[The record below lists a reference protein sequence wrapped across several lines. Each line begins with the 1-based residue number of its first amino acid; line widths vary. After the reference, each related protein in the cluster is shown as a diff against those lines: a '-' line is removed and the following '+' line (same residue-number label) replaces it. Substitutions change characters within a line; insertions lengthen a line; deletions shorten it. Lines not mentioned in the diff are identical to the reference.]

1 MNTQRV
7 VRFVSIGCVLVL
19 LPVAAWAQAGSGAI
33 GGVVRD
39 ASGGVLPGVTVEAS
53 SPALI
58 ERARTAVTDSQGLY
72 QIVDLRPG
80 VYAVSFTLPGFSTL
94 RREGLELGAGFT
106 ATVNAELRVGG
117 LEETITVT
125 GEAPVVD
132 TRNVRVQST
141 LRRDTLEAL
150 PTTRRIAQLM
160 TIIPG
165 ATTGNPANLSV
176 GGAGIDRGE
185 FAVNGQRGTDMTYNI
200 AGTDSRI
207 SSGGGFP
214 YNSHTFQE
222 LVVETTAGSA
232 EATTGGVQIN
242 IVPRDGGNIFSG
254 TAGGELTGPK
264 LEFSNL
270 NDDLRAGGL
279 TQTAG
284 VRRSLDIGGGIGGPL
299 KRDTLWFFSAWR
311 KLDRSQYQQGN
322 YYNAAQQ
329 TFIAPG
335 VVAYVPDLTRVAHSW
350 DYSTDYSLRLT
361 WQAAEK
367 HRIALAHTQHPSCQ
381 CIFGVLEEPS
391 AIRAPEA
398 AGAHSYNPQGVT
410 SASWTSPMTSRLL
423 FEAAWVRNFYHRNQ
437 KRLPEVGPDVIPIT
451 DTGLNLIYGSRPW
464 GSAAVPGYATT
475 FDIRNHEK
483 VTLSYVTGSHTLRGG
498 VDLNHFEAGR
508 PQIEDA
514 NIVNQARSY
523 TFRNGVPQ
531 MVRIEATP
539 YGTYN
544 TATENSLWVQDQW
557 TIRKLTANAGLRYT
571 VYDAYIPAFSLP
583 AGPFVGA
590 RSFPEVEHSPHW
602 KNLSP
607 RLGAAYDL
615 FGNGRTALK
624 VNLGRYPVRN
634 TGAAV
639 DAPAA
644 NQATFTNRTWNDAN
658 GNLVPDC
665 DLLNSAAQGE
675 CGPWSDLTFGQ
686 IRESS
691 TRRADDAKRG
701 FNLQSYNWQGAVSMQ
716 HELRPGL
723 GISVGYFRTWY
734 GGFLSTDNLA
744 VTPAD
749 YDEYCITAPVDSRL
763 PTSGQQL
770 CGLYDIRPAVFG
782 RVDNLI
788 TQGSHYGKQTEVYN
802 GVTTTMTARLPQG
815 AQVSGGV
822 SVGRTSTNDCF
833 VVDSPQQARPEFC
846 EISRPVISATD
857 AKFTAIY
864 PLPWDLRVSALYMN
878 SPGVSIRA
886 SQVFT
891 NAQVRQSL
899 GRDLGQ
905 CRGAATCNGTVT
917 VDLIPP
923 DTLFG
928 DRVQELD
935 VRFSRIFRLG
945 GKTQLTGNFDVYNLF
960 NSSTVLNQNTRYGP
974 TWQAPIQIMGGR
986 LVKFGFQMNF

>member
-7 VRFVSIGCVLVL
+7 VRFVSIGWVLVL
-19 LPVAAWAQAGSGAI
+19 LPVAAWAQASSGAI

-58 ERARTAVTDSQGLY
+58 ERVRTAVTDSQGLY

-80 VYAVSFTLPGFSTL
+80 VYTVSFTLPGFSTL
-94 RREGLELGAGFT
+94 RREGVDLGAGFT

-150 PTTRRIAQLM
+150 PTTRRVAQLVTM
-160 TIIPG
+160 IPG
-165 ATTGNPANLSV
+165 ATTGNPANHSV

-185 FAVNGQRGTDMTYNI
+185 FAVNGQRGADMTYNV

-222 LVVETTAGSA
+222 LVVETLAGSA

-242 IVPRDGGNIFSG
+242 IIPRDGGNVFSG
-254 TAGGELTGPK
+254 TAGGEITGPK

-270 NDDLRAGGL
+270 NDDLRAAGL

-284 VRRSLDIGGGIGGPL
+284 VRRSVDIGGGIGGPL
-299 KRDTLWFFSAWR
+299 KRDKLWFFGAWR

-322 YYNAAQQ
+322 YYNAAQK

-350 DYSTDYSLRLT
+350 DYSTDYSIRIT
-361 WQAAEK
+361 SQAAEK
-367 HRIALAHTQHPSCQ
+367 HRIAISHTQHPSCQ
-381 CIFGVLEEPS
+381 CVFGVLEELA

-398 AGAHSYNPQGVT
+398 AGAHSYNPQGVS

-437 KRLPEVGPDVIPIT
+437 KRIAGVGPDVIAIT
-451 DTGLNLIYGSRPW
+451 DTGLNLIYGSRPFQ
-464 GSAAVPGYATT
+464 SAAVPGYAL
-475 FDIRNHEK
+475 FNDVRNHEK
-483 VTLSYVTGSHTLRGG
+483 VTLSYVTGSHTLKAGL
-498 VDLNHFEAGR
+498 DLNQFEAGR
-508 PQIEDA
+508 KRIEDA

-531 MVRIEATP
+531 QVRIEATP

-571 VYDAYIPAFSLP
+571 VYDAYVPAFSLP

-590 RSFPEVEHSPHW
+590 RSFPEVKHSPHW
-602 KNLSP
+602 RNLSP

-639 DAPAA
+639 DIPAA
-644 NQATFTNRTWNDAN
+644 NQATNTTRTWNDAN

-665 DLLNSAAQGE
+665 NLLNSAAQGE

-686 IRESS
+686 IREAS

-701 FNLQSYNWQGAVSMQ
+701 FNVQSHNWQSAVSMQ
-716 HELRPGL
+716 HELMAGL
-723 GISVGYFRTWY
+723 GVSVGYFRTWY
-734 GGFLSTDNLA
+734 GGFLVTDNLA

-749 YDEYCITAPVDSRL
+749 YDQYCITAPVDSRL

-788 TQGSHYGKQTEVYN
+788 TQASHYGEQSEVYS
-802 GVTTTMTARLPQG
+802 GVTTSMTARFRQG

-833 VVDSPQQARPEFC
+833 VVDSPQQARPDFC
-846 EISRPVISATD
+846 GISRPLISATD

-886 SQVFT
+886 SHVVS
-891 NAQVRQSL
+891 NAVVRQSL

-905 CRGAATCNGTVT
+905 CRGAATCNATVT
-917 VDLIPP
+917 VDIIPP
-923 DTLFG
+923 DTVFG
-928 DRVQELD
+928 DRIQQLD
-935 VRFSRIFRLG
+935 LRFSRIFRFG
-945 GKTQLTGNFDVYNLF
+945 GSTRVTGNFDVYNLF
-960 NSSTVLNQNTRYGP
+960 NASTLLNQNTRYGP

-986 LVKFGFQMNF
+986 LLKFGFQMNF